1 MLLMT
6 VINAVLE
13 NLAHKILDHLPSKT
27 SLCNMMVECL
37 TLAQAQL
44 GEELSCEGA
53 TSQFKLMALVSMD
66 STLVHMM

>member
-1 MLLMT
+1 
-6 VINAVLE
+6 
-13 NLAHKILDHLPSKT
+13 
-27 SLCNMMVECL
+27 MMVECL